1 MRTIEDLQ
9 SALDYEFAWRRKE
22 LSELQRETRERGASY
37 LCRAAIALSY
47 AHYEGFSKAAL
58 ISYAQ
63 FITRRAILAKNAK
76 PALNALGLKATID
89 QLASAN
95 NVAFFVNAVELF
107 FESQDKRLS
116 LKLHSFLDDVGN
128 MKHELLIA
136 CMKCVGLGI
145 DYFEN
150 LEQFVDKDLIKQR
163 NEIAHGRH
171 TTITASDAVDIIEK
185 VIEIITRLK
194 NDIIQGAETKKY
206 LIGQ

>member
-1 MRTIEDLQ
+1 MSQKFITSEEIELPPNLRLVIQRARVRMEILESGSDPRARFELFQ
-9 SALDYEFAWRRKE
+9 RLNTGGSP
-22 LSELQRETRERGASY
+22 LSEQEVRTS
-37 LCRAAIALSY
+37 I
-47 AHYEGFSKAAL
+47 
-58 ISYAQ
+58 
-63 FITRRAILAKNAK
+63 
-76 PALNALGLKATID
+76 
-89 QLASAN
+89 
-95 NVAFFVNAVELF
+95 
-107 FESQDKRLS
+107 S

-171 TTITASDAVDIIEK
+171 TTITASDAVDIIGK